1 MTTAAASTASAQLA
15 DLLGPDDVVD
25 AGQLRQYGIGAL
37 TPVAAVRPIDVSG
50 VASVMAWANRTNTAV
65 YPMGGRTQIDLGNP
79 ATKPGIALDL
89 TGLNHLLD
97 FQPADLTITAEAGMT
112 IEQLQ
117 SALAQEGKYVP
128 IAAPLAARATIGGT
142 LATGTSGPLRSTYG
156 LPRDWLIGISVV
168 DPRGVQTNAGGKVV
182 KNVTGYDL
190 NRLYTGSLGTLAV
203 ITEATFK
210 IAPAPAEWSAIV
222 AGFSG
227 PDTAATACQN
237 LQAQHFAPLGLHI
250 LNRSAAQRLAA
261 LGDIGPAD
269 YIAIAIIGGRPSSV
283 QRRQKETVAL
293 WKDNAVLMRTLKGYD
308 TVALTAALTDL
319 PANPDARPT
328 ISVRVNSQPAGLRD
342 ILGMELPMAT
352 ALPPPGVVAD
362 VGFGGGRLLWWEGCS
377 DHDANAISGARA
389 ISDAQAIA
397 AALQGIQAA
406 AVASG
411 GSAIVERCAE
421 SVKQHLDVW
430 GPLPSSMTVMRR
442 LKSQF
447 DPTGILN
454 PGRFIGGL

>member
-1 MTTAAASTASAQLA
+1 MTTPTAGTASAQLA
-15 DLLGPDDVVD
+15 DLLGPDAVVD
-25 AGQLRQYGIGAL
+25 AGQLRQYGIGTL
-37 TPVAAVRPIDVSG
+37 TPVAAVRPIDDSG
-50 VASVMAWANRTNTAV
+50 VASAMAWANRTNTAV
-65 YPMGGRTQIDLGNP
+65 YPSGGRTQIDLGNP

-89 TGLNHLLD
+89 TRLNHLVD

-117 SALAQEGKYVP
+117 SVLAQEGKYVP
-128 IAAPLAARATIGGT
+128 IAAPLASRATIGGT
-142 LATGTSGPLRSTYG
+142 LATGTSGPLRLTYG

-190 NRLYTGSLGTLAV
+190 NRLYTGSMGTLAV

-210 IAPAPAEWSAIV
+210 IAPAPAEWSAII

-261 LGDIGPAD
+261 LGDIEPAD

-293 WKDNAVLMRTLKGYD
+293 WKDNAVLMRNLKGD
-308 TVALTAALTDL
+308 QTVALTAALTDL

-342 ILGMELPMAT
+342 ILGMELPVAT

-362 VGFGGGRLLWWEGCS
+362 VGFGGGRLLWWDDCS
-377 DHDANAISGARA
+377 DTN
-389 ISDAQAIA
+389 AQAIA
-397 AALQGIQAA
+397 EALQGIQAA

-411 GSAIVERCAE
+411 GSAVVERCPI
-421 SVKQHLDVW
+421 SVKRRLDVW

-442 LKSQF
+442 LKAQF
-447 DPTGILN
+447 DPAGILN

>member
-1 MTTAAASTASAQLA
+1 MGIATPVAVNASAQLA
-15 DLLGPDDVVD
+15 DLLGPDAVVD
-25 AGQLRQYGIGAL
+25 AGQLRQYRIGTL
-37 TPVAAVRPIDVSG
+37 TPFAAVRPIDVSG
-50 VASVMAWANRTNTAV
+50 VASAMAWANRTNTAV

-89 TGLNHLLD
+89 SQLNRLVD

-117 SALAQEGKYVP
+117 SALAREGKYVP
-128 IAAPLAARATIGGT
+128 IAAPLAARATIGGA

-210 IAPAPAEWSAIV
+210 IAPAAAEWSAIV
-222 AGFSG
+222 GGFSG

-261 LGDIGPAD
+261 LGDIEPAD

-293 WKDNAVLMRTLKGYD
+293 WKDNAVLMRTLKGD
-308 TVALTAALTDL
+308 ETVALTAALTDL
-319 PANPDARPT
+319 PANTDARPT

-342 ILGMELPMAT
+342 ILGMELPVAT

-362 VGFGGGRLLWWEGCS
+362 VGFGGGRLLWWDDCP
-377 DHDANAISGARA
+377 DHDAP
-389 ISDAQAIA
+389 AIA
-397 AALQGIQAA
+397 EALQRIQATA
-406 AVASG
+406 TASG
-411 GSAIVERCAE
+411 GSAVVERCPE

-430 GPLPSSMTVMRR
+430 GPLPSSMTIMRR

>member
-1 MTTAAASTASAQLA
+1 MTTPTVSTASAQLA
-15 DLLGPDDVVD
+15 DLLGPDAVV
-25 AGQLRQYGIGAL
+25 AANQLRQYGIGTL
-37 TPVAAVRPIDVSG
+37 TPVAAVRPIDRGG
-50 VASVMAWANRTNTAV
+50 VASAMAWANRTNTAV
-65 YPMGGRTQIDLGNP
+65 YPSGGRTQIDLGNP

-89 TGLNHLLD
+89 TRLNHLVD

-117 SALAQEGKYVP
+117 SLPVP
-128 IAAPLAARATIGGT
+128 PSAAP

-222 AGFSG
+222 GGFSG
-227 PDTAATACQN
+227 LDTTATACQN

-261 LGDIGPAD
+261 LGDIEPAD

-293 WKDNAVLMRTLKGYD
+293 WKDNAVLMRNLKGD
-308 TVALTAALTDL
+308 ETVALTAALTDL

-342 ILGMELPMAT
+342 ILGMELPVAT

-362 VGFGGGRLLWWEGCS
+362 VGFGGGRLLWWNDCS
-377 DHDANAISGARA
+377 DTN
-389 ISDAQAIA
+389 AQAIA
-397 AALQGIQAA
+397 EALQGIHAA

-411 GSAIVERCAE
+411 GSAVVERCPI
-421 SVKQHLDVW
+421 SVKRRLDVW

-442 LKSQF
+442 LKAQF
-447 DPTGILN
+447 DPAGILN